1 MMVRLPQNGHRRG
14 SRRNGIGLGL
24 AFSLRQ
30 CDKKNHGWREGL
42 PLKRTLPGI
51 DLVTGLHPPGK
62 SVPDEKRIPLS
73 DASRVLLTD

>member
-1 MMVRLPQNGHRRG
+1 LIVCLLASPPVTDGRLVTAERTS
-14 SRRNGIGLGL
+14 SRQQMQRDRGLGL
-24 AFSLRQ
+24 AFSLWQ

-62 SVPDEKRIPLS
+62 ISS
-73 DASRVLLTD
+73 

>member
-1 MMVRLPQNGHRRG
+1 MQRDRG
-14 SRRNGIGLGL
+14 RGLV
-24 AFSLRQ
+24 FSLWQ

-62 SVPDEKRIPLS
+62 SVPNEKRILRS
-73 DASRVLLTD
+73 DTSRVVCGLAGLKGLHKHNR